1 MRLLL
6 IKSKFISFSILFFI
20 IVASASCSK
29 AVKPSEDIVRI
40 KAILNSVTKLQD
52 KYKGKDFGDFMAI
65 VSPKYN
71 ASFKNAVEKAM
82 TESDE
87 IDLAIYV
94 DRIDMDKDSAR
105 VNLHWEGTWKK
116 GGKPINNNGNSV
128 FAFSNEAEPKLTGI
142 AGSNPFE
149 LYSISSAPPE
159 RGN

>member
-1 MRLLL
+1 MIRLELKNGLFVFAL
-6 IKSKFISFSILFFI
+6 IFIVIL
-20 IVASASCSK
+20 SASCSK

-40 KAILNSVTKLQD
+40 KAILNAVTKLQD

-71 ASFKNAVEKAM
+71 ASFKNAVEKSM
-82 TESDE
+82 TEFDE

-94 DRIDMDKDSAR
+94 DRIDMDKDSTR

-116 GGKPINNNGNSV
+116 MGKPINNNGNSV
-128 FAFSNEAEPKLTGI
+128 FTFSNEAEPKLTGI

-149 LYSISSAPPE
+149 LYSISNIPASDKP
-159 RGN
+159 

>member
-1 MRLLL
+1 MMRLKLKNNL
-6 IKSKFISFSILFFI
+6 IATTLILI
-20 IVASASCSK
+20 IILVASCSK

-40 KAILNSVTKLQD
+40 KAVLSAVTKLQD

-71 ASFKNAVEKAM
+71 ASFKNAVEKSM
-82 TESDE
+82 TEFDE

-94 DRIDMDKDSAR
+94 DRIDMDKESAR

-116 GGKPINNNGNSV
+116 GGKSINNNGNSV
-128 FAFSNEAEPKLTGI
+128 FTLTNEAGPKLSGI

-149 LYSISSAPPE
+149 LYSISSTPSE
-159 RGN
+159 R

>member
-71 ASFKNAVEKAM
+71 ASLKMRLK
-82 TESDE
+82 
-87 IDLAIYV
+87 
-94 DRIDMDKDSAR
+94 RQ
-105 VNLHWEGTWKK
+105 
-116 GGKPINNNGNSV
+116 
-128 FAFSNEAEPKLTGI
+128 
-142 AGSNPFE
+142 
-149 LYSISSAPPE
+149 
-159 RGN
+159 